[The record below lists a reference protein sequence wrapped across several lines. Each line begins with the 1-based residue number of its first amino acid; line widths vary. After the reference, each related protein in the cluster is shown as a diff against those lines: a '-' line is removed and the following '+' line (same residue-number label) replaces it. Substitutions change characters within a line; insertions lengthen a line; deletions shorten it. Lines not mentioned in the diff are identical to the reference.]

1 MYLTQF
7 SDIGLRLLM
16 YLARER
22 RETPAVTIAEVSAQF
37 DIPRNHMVKVA
48 GLLTRSGWIN
58 ATRGR
63 SGGIRLA
70 IDPSSLRLG
79 EVVRALEGRKE
90 IINCDK
96 MNCRLRSDCGLRSA
110 LNFAYDAFYTALDT
124 YTLADIISG
133 FGGEEISRMHKGY
146 LDGHLAIRLNKSP
159 SEVDRAA

>member
-16 YLARER
+16 YLAREY

-37 DIPRNHMVKVA
+37 DIPRNHLVKVA
-48 GLLTRSGWIN
+48 GLLTRNGWIN

-90 IINCDK
+90 IIDCEK
-96 MNCRLRSDCGLRSA
+96 LNCRLRSDCGLRSA
-110 LNFAYDAFYTALDT
+110 LNVAYGAFYVALDR
-124 YTLADIISG
+124 YSLADIIGG
-133 FGGEEISRMHKGY
+133 FGGEEISRMHKEHLDGY
-146 LDGHLAIRLNKSP
+146 LAIHMNNS
-159 SEVDRAA
+159 ST